1 MSQLT
6 VNVNDQALTITNSV
20 LIASGGSG
28 DDTVQFTFTGTHW
41 NGFTMSGVF
50 YRRENVLQY
59 HGLLDEN
66 DVCTI
71 PNQVLLDRGTIYI
84 GLIGTNVNGVV
95 KTSEVLRFY
104 IEEGAISSQYTSV
117 QPTPDIYTQLL
128 AMYGGAQSTELLE
141 RAQALEDI
149 LDEIDALA
157 TTAVEAKN
165 IAVSA
170 KDTAVLAKDD
180 AVIAKTASESA
191 RDISVTSKNT
201 AVSAKDTAVS
211 MKLAVESMLSGISG
225 EGVYGCKFC
234 ITDVTSNGVRTR
246 NAVGLTYTKYIG
258 NSGTTQVESDFQ
270 AIGWW
275 SLMKEVLTDPLTNEV
290 VAVEGDSDYETLRDA
305 KNHNMM
311 MRYAKYYYDI
321 IQTVE
326 EGKTYVEFVMS
337 LKPFKGSKVL
347 DDFQDDDG
355 NELPYS
361 YHSCFDAG
369 YKLVGAE
376 NKLVSQPDVVPTVN
390 KSVPDFE
397 TEFASLGL
405 RNGTLNSEYVWLI
418 PLIIETASL
427 NTQNS
432 VGRGVCAVPF
442 NNTDTYKVKEARTDS
457 NEVVVLKSLGYQ
469 VGLMVQIGS
478 SYTSWSIAADRT
490 ILSIADHG
498 TDPLLSIL
506 TVDGA
511 TFSTTTESWCT
522 AQRQPCGL
530 DEKIAM
536 GHHSGYYKKYTNES
550 FCHAFVYGLCDP
562 WGNVWEGLSNMLRYN
577 GELWVNWTK
586 GAPMATA
593 VPADGWHKMMDAN
606 IIVAGSGWWK
616 DWTFKFDD
624 NGRLAIQP
632 TSVGGNET
640 HPVGDYAYYW
650 DVLDL
655 RIFFLGG
662 HFYYGSSVGA
672 FYLYCYTRAY
682 TGLYFGARSVRKVV

>member
-84 GLIGTNVNGVV
+84 GLIGTNVDGVV

-104 IEEGAISSQYTSV
+104 IEEGGISSKYTSV

-141 RAQALEDI
+141 RAQALEDV
-149 LDEIDALA
+149 LDD
-157 TTAVEAKN
+157 VEA
-165 IAVSA
+165 V
-170 KDTAVLAKDD
+170 KDT
-180 AVIAKTASESA
+180 T
-191 RDISVTSKNT
+191 
-201 AVSAKDTAVS
+201 VS

-290 VAVEGDSDYETLRDA
+290 VAVEGDSDYDTLRNA

-337 LKPFKGSKVL
+337 LKPFKGCKVL

-442 NNTDTYKVKEARTDS
+442 GSTDSYKVKEARTDS

-469 VGLMVQIGS
+469 VGLTVQIGTAYS
-478 SYTSWSIAADRT
+478 NWSIAESRK

-498 TDPLLSIL
+498 TDSLLSIL

-511 TFSTTTESWCT
+511 TFSTTTDSWCT

-586 GAPMATA
+586 GATMATA

-606 IIVAGSGWWK
+606 VIVAGSGYWK

-640 HPVGDYAYYW
+640 HPVGDYAYSW

-662 HFYYGSSVGA
+662 SFRYSSRAGA
-672 FYLYCYTRAY
+672 FLLACYTRTYAY
-682 TGLYFGARSVRKVV
+682 FSYGARSVRKVV

>member
-84 GLIGTNVNGVV
+84 GLIGTNVDGVV

-141 RAQALEDI
+141 RAQALEDV
-149 LDEIDALA
+149 LDD
-157 TTAVEAKN
+157 VEA
-165 IAVSA
+165 V
-170 KDTAVLAKDD
+170 KDT
-180 AVIAKTASESA
+180 T
-191 RDISVTSKNT
+191 
-201 AVSAKDTAVS
+201 VS

-290 VAVEGDSDYETLRDA
+290 VAVEGDSDYDTLRNA

-432 VGRGVCAVPF
+432 VGRGVCATPYGS
-442 NNTDTYKVKEARTDS
+442 TDSYKVKEARTDS

-469 VGLMVQIGS
+469 VGLTVQIGTAYS
-478 SYTSWSIAADRT
+478 NWNIAESRK

-511 TFSTTTESWCT
+511 TFSTTTDSWCT

-606 IIVAGSGWWK
+606 VIVAGSGYWK

-662 HFYYGSSVGA
+662 SFGNSSSVGA
-672 FYLYCYTRAY
+672 FTLLCATRAL
-682 TGLYFGARSVRKVV
+682 TNVNLGARSVRKVV

>member
-84 GLIGTNVNGVV
+84 GLIGTNLDGVV

-104 IEEGAISSQYTSV
+104 IEEGAISSKYTSV

-141 RAQALEDI
+141 RAQALEDV
-149 LDEIDALA
+149 LDD
-157 TTAVEAKN
+157 VEA
-165 IAVSA
+165 V
-170 KDTAVLAKDD
+170 KDT
-180 AVIAKTASESA
+180 T
-191 RDISVTSKNT
+191 
-201 AVSAKDTAVS
+201 VS

-246 NAVGLTYTKYIG
+246 NAVGLTYNKYIG

-275 SLMKEVLTDPLTNEV
+275 SLMKEVLTDPLTNDV
-290 VAVEGDSDYETLRDA
+290 VAVEGDSDYDTLRNA

-337 LKPFKGSKVL
+337 LKPFKGCKVL

-397 TEFASLGL
+397 TEFAALGL

-432 VGRGVCAVPF
+432 VGRGVCNLPY
-442 NNTDTYKVKEARTDS
+442 NNTDSCKVKEARTDS
-457 NEVVVLKSLGYQ
+457 NEVVVLKSRGYQ
-469 VGLMVQIGS
+469 VGLTVQIGTAYS
-478 SYTSWSIAADRT
+478 NWSIAESRK

-511 TFSTTTESWCT
+511 TFSTTTDSWCT

-562 WGNVWEGLSNMLRYN
+562 WGNVWECLSNMLRYN

-606 IIVAGSGWWK
+606 IIVAGSGYWK

-650 DVLDL
+650 DITDL

-662 HFYYGSSVGA
+662 NFSRSSIVGA
-672 FYLYCYTRAY
+672 FVLICITRTDA
-682 TGLYFGARSVRKVV
+682 GIDLGARSVRKVV